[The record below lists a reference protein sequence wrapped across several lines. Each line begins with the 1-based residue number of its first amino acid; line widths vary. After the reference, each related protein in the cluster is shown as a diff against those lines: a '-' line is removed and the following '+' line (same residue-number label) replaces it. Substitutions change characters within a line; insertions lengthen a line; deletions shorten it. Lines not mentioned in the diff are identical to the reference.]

1 MKLFKTLVLVG
12 YGHSH
17 FAKLDQPTTFDQEN
31 KFEPELGT
39 LDRSKRYPSR
49 RGPPGTNVQSR
60 PRAQIDDP
68 RGAPGVA
75 QVCYN
80 FESFKL
86 NHILSQQNG

>member
-1 MKLFKTLVLVG
+1 MKWFKTLLLVG

-31 KFEPELGT
+31 KFGPESGV
-39 LDRSKRYPSR
+39 LDRSKRYPRR

-60 PRAQIDDP
+60 PSSQLDDP

-75 QVCYN
+75 QVCFYLRMHRLYSIVN
-80 FESFKL
+80 KL
-86 NHILSQQNG
+86 